1 MDIMVAEHIFYVSC
15 SFEVIEQ
22 DVQHELEEMEKET
35 DIDDILDYRSVA
47 ERELED
53 FLVNPSLRYGS
64 NSGNVDKSVEDDRP
78 PSKARGWLN
87 WLSYGM
93 LGAGGTDDS
102 DQFSGV
108 ISDDVIKDIYEATKF
123 HPASELVGDSTTM
136 VEFYFSS
143 MKINISETHTTLRST
158 TLEMG
163 YPDLRVS
170 SVGELGHAI
179 ADLMLKGISIE
190 GKVWEKSA
198 IISASVNSA
207 QMINPLKNQVVF
219 FTKKVD
225 AEDELLEN
233 QHPSLNVKVDLSPS
247 TCDVN
252 SSVKV
257 S

>member
-1 MDIMVAEHIFYVSC
+1 MVPLREECAETDLDITKAKLKTETI
-15 SFEVIEQ
+15 EVIEQ

-78 PSKARGWLN
+78 PSKAV
-87 WLSYGM
+87 
-93 LGAGGTDDS
+93 D
-102 DQFSGV
+102 
-108 ISDDVIKDIYEATKF
+108 DDVIKDIYEATKF

-198 IISASVNSA
+198 IISASVNG
-207 QMINPLKNQVVF
+207 
-219 FTKKVD
+219 TD
-225 AEDELLEN
+225 D
-233 QHPSLNVKVDLSPS
+233 
-247 TCDVN
+247 
-252 SSVKV
+252 
-257 S
+257 